1 MKRSIHTT
9 LSREC
14 YDWLDGEA
22 HRRSGN
28 LNEVIEG
35 LVAFYRKNK
44 EIPDQFMSARFFLKQ
59 LIKEELMG
67 LGLLKDR
74 TKYTT

>member
-1 MKRSIHTT
+1 MSV
-9 LSREC
+9 EC
-14 YDWLDGEA
+14 HDWLEEEA
-22 HRRSGN
+22 LRRSGN

-67 LGLLKDR
+67 LGLLK
-74 TKYTT
+74 TKTK

>member
-1 MKRSIHTT
+1 VKREIHTT
-9 LSREC
+9 LSIEC
-14 YDWLDGEA
+14 HDWLYEET

-44 EIPDQFMSARFFLKQ
+44 DVPEQFISARFFLKQ

-67 LGLLKDR
+67 LDLPGNR
-74 TKYTT
+74 GN